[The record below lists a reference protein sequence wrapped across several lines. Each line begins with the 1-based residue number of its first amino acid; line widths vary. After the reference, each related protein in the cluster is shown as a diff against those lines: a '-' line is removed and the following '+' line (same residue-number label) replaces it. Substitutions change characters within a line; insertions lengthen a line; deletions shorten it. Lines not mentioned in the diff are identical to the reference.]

1 MRSHP
6 LPFQIYRHFKG
17 NLYQI
22 IAVAQDVETG
32 HLNVIYQALYSPFG
46 IWSRNLDVFMGPV
59 DHEKYPECK
68 QEFRFELV
76 QMPDRADKIQDPVSD
91 AVSDANIKEDLE
103 LSSEEDYDD
112 VVLDPLVLEFLES
125 DTYEEKLNILAAL
138 HHRIDDTMLNTM
150 SIAMDIELSEKDT
163 ESRFD
168 ELKNCVLT
176 FRKYEGSRLR

>member
-1 MRSHP
+1 M
-6 LPFQIYRHFKG
+6 Y
-17 NLYQI
+17 
-22 IAVAQDVETG
+22 
-32 HLNVIYQALYSPFG
+32 
-46 IWSRNLDVFMGPV
+46 
-59 DHEKYPECK
+59 
-68 QEFRFELV
+68 RFELV